1 MKSLSPMLWIAFFT
15 KTLLIIIVLA
25 DLAKYIV
32 YDLVKHHN
40 NGELND
46 SLIAISEDTAAS
58 APCGSMVIARN
69 KGTVSNIQIGK
80 LTFPYVCMGGYL
92 CVYNCFALS

>member
-1 MKSLSPMLWIAFFT
+1 MSWIAFFT
-15 KTLLIIIVLA
+15 KTLLTIIVLV

-40 NGELND
+40 NGKLND

-58 APCGSMVIARN
+58 ASCGSMVIARN
-69 KGTVSNIQIGK
+69 QGTVSNIQIGK
-80 LTFPYVCMGGYL
+80 LTFPYVCMGRYV
-92 CVYNCFALS
+92 CVYNCIALT

>member
-1 MKSLSPMLWIAFFT
+1 MDSIFHKNFINN
-15 KTLLIIIVLA
+15 IVLV

-40 NGELND
+40 NGKLND

-58 APCGSMVIARN
+58 ASRGSMAIARN
-69 KGTVSNIQIGK
+69 QGTVSTIQIGK
-80 LTFPYVCMGGYL
+80 LTFPYVCMGGYV
-92 CVYNCFALS
+92 CVCNCFDLS